1 MVQAEEEKTMVAD
14 CDYSCT
20 TRQVRMV
27 RAEEEKT
34 MVADCD
40 KHQGEDD
47 GCRLRLFMYNASS
60 SNGAS

>member
-27 RAEEEKT
+27 QAEEEKT

-40 KHQGEDD
+40 KHQGELTTE
-47 GCRLRLFMYNASS
+47 CNPQTSS
-60 SNGAS
+60 ESR

>member
-1 MVQAEEEKTMVAD
+1 MVAD

-27 RAEEEKT
+27 QAEEEKT

-40 KHQGEDD
+40 KHQGELTTE
-47 GCRLRLFMYNASS
+47 CNPQTSS
-60 SNGAS
+60 ESR